1 MTVAVAKAA
10 LSEREE
16 QVAEAMA
23 RGLSYGEIAA
33 EMGVAVSTVRTH
45 VHHVL
50 RRLDVDHRGEF
61 LRAYQRTKVPW
72 AAAIMREKTGKLSH
86 AAWCGLIEMMLDALD
101 EA

>member
-1 MTVAVAKAA
+1 VSVAVVDFV
-10 LSEREE
+10 LSDREA
-16 QVAEAMA
+16 QVAEGMA

-45 VHHVL
+45 VHHVYQ
-50 RRLDVDHRGEF
+50 RLGAGHRGEF
-61 LRAYQRTKVPW
+61 LVAYRRMKIPW
-72 AAAIMREKTGKLSH
+72 AAAIMCEKTGKLSH